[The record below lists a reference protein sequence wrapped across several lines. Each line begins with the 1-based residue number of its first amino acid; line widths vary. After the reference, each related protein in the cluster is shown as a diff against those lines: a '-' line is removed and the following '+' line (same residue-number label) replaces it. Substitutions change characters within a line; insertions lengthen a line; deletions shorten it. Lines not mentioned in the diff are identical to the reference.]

1 LGDVQVRED
10 QQDIINYVKDHFVSW
25 MEEKNIYP
33 FPQKSAEFSPQ
44 LLERMVRVEEGIK
57 YQNEN
62 LERMMVHMEKR
73 FEEQKL
79 NTDRQFAEV
88 DRRFNDMDRRFNRQ
102 GLYQLATFAAIV
114 SSAVAILMQS

>member
-1 LGDVQVRED
+1 
-10 QQDIINYVKDHFVSW
+10 
-25 MEEKNIYP
+25 
-33 FPQKSAEFSPQ
+33 
-44 LLERMVRVEEGIK
+44 MVRVEEGIK

-88 DRRFNDMDRRFNRQ
+88 DRRFNDMDKRFNRQ